1 MDTCWEPSA
10 GPDSNPLWGRV
21 FLGAKAPR
29 KEPAERMRV
38 VARCKNNKPQKE
50 LARMYKY
57 VLTAALIVG
66 CTLPAFAA
74 KEFYIVRGPD
84 RS

>member
-1 MDTCWEPSA
+1 M
-10 GPDSNPLWGRV
+10 RV
-21 FLGAKAPR
+21 APR

-38 VARCKNNKPQKE
+38 FARCKNNKPKKE
-50 LARMYKY
+50 IARMYKY

-74 KEFYIVRGPD
+74 KGSTSFAARTKNAW
-84 RS
+84 S